1 MVHFDFVDVFIST
14 SWQGPPAGDRRGV
27 VSLALSGKAVSSL
40 LLLSRF
46 IGHERG
52 ATNWELPRGRGR
64 MSDPHLHG
72 RLLNHNMKHL
82 HGGLDLSPDGTVL
95 DPITATERT
104 LYMILAL

>member
-1 MVHFDFVDVFIST
+1 MKGGHLDFLAALT
-14 SWQGPPAGDRRGV
+14 LRPPRRGPP
-27 VSLALSGKAVSSL
+27 SKAVSSL
-40 LLLSRF
+40 LPRF

-52 ATNWELPRGRGR
+52 ATSWELPRGRGW

>member
-1 MVHFDFVDVFIST
+1 
-14 SWQGPPAGDRRGV
+14 
-27 VSLALSGKAVSSL
+27 
-40 LLLSRF
+40 
-46 IGHERG
+46 
-52 ATNWELPRGRGR
+52 